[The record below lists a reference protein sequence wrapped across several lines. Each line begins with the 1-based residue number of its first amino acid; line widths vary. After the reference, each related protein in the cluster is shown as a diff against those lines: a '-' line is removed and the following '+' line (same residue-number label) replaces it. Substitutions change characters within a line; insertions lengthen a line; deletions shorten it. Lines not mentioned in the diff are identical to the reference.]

1 MELVVVIGA
10 IIAFAIL
17 LSIPARRFEKRTGKK
32 MGRHAASGML
42 SVVNEL
48 FSPSAANA
56 AVVLEEQ
63 KERRVGIPAGE
74 DKDFERNRITITLPK
89 KGSST

>member
-1 MELVVVIGA
+1 MELILWLVGIVAVA
-10 IIAFAIL
+10 WL

-74 DKDFERNRITITLPK
+74 DKDFERNRITIVVQDK
-89 KGSST
+89 S

>member
-1 MELVVVIGA
+1 MELVAILGA
-10 IIAFAIL
+10 ILALSIL

-32 MGRHAASGML
+32 LGRHAASGML

-56 AVVLEEQ
+56 AVVVEEQ
-63 KERRVGIPAGE
+63 KERRVAVPSPE
-74 DKDFERNRITITLPK
+74 DKDFANKSITIEI
-89 KGSST
+89 STDRP